1 MAIRTVRYRDQQ
13 QDLLKAYITTQPEC
27 LEPAVIIEGANSTG
41 KSYTLQRYLWT
52 IRNDV
57 LTFTIDCN
65 SCVSKKELLQR
76 ILRYLANIYRIEMNE
91 SITSV
96 INKCI
101 GLSSF
106 TESLKQIIQLNKN
119 QNTPKRKPKPKKRG
133 RKRKRQ
139 AEDEDEDMDEHMVDT
154 DDQVSS
160 KPIVIVLD
168 SLDRVPINN
177 DIGNICFALSRLHEQ
192 DRLFDN
198 FSFVSIVT
206 RSDILDL
213 STSGIPTITF
223 TPYTPD
229 QVISIISD
237 SILQKKWIQLQANGT
252 HMKEST
258 MKTFIK
264 TYVKLIYETY
274 YSYFGTDIKLIM
286 PVLQKLWPLF
296 HNPLLE
302 AKSTS
307 GKKIDA
313 LSVFMKLKPY
323 LTEISLV
330 DQLDNSQSDIVK
342 VIEQKMAESNNQK
355 TLQNTT
361 TTTTNS
367 SIAREDLDHVNQLST
382 RTKYLIIAAY
392 IASVNDPKFDMHFF
406 TKHKDTRV
414 KNRYKSANR
423 RTKVVG
429 SMAANSRFYCPQAFT
444 LERLLAILSSISD
457 SHDGVK
463 LISDVELMSE
473 VATLTTLKTLV
484 RSRANDSI
492 GGHAKWKCNVRWSI
506 VKQLADEV
514 GFEITNYIE
523 QDGAIS

>member
-1 MAIRTVRYRDQQ
+1 
-13 QDLLKAYITTQPEC
+13 
-27 LEPAVIIEGANSTG
+27 
-41 KSYTLQRYLWT
+41 
-52 IRNDV
+52 
-57 LTFTIDCN
+57 
-65 SCVSKKELLQR
+65 
-76 ILRYLANIYRIEMNE
+76 MNE
-91 SITSV
+91 SITSF
-96 INKCI
+96 ITKCV

-106 TESLKQIIQLNKN
+106 TESLKNIIQLHKN
-119 QNTPKRKPKPKKRG
+119 QNAPERKPKPKKRG
-133 RKRKRQ
+133 RKRKRPVED
-139 AEDEDEDMDEHMVDT
+139 EDEDEDMDEPMVDA
-154 DDQVSS
+154 DKKDLF
-160 KPIVIVLD
+160 KPVVIVLD
-168 SLDRVPINN
+168 GLDRVPINN

-192 DRLFDN
+192 DPLFDN

-229 QVISIISD
+229 QVMSIITD
-237 SILQKKWIQLQANGT
+237 FILQKKWVQLQAKGT

-302 AKSTS
+302 AKLTN

-313 LSVFMKLKPY
+313 LFIFMKLKPY

-342 VIEQKMAESNNQK
+342 VIEQKMAESNTHK
-355 TLQNTT
+355 TLQDSNTT
-361 TTTTNS
+361 TINNS
-367 SIAREDLDHVNQLST
+367 LATREDLDHVNQLST

-406 TKHKDTRV
+406 TKHKDTRI
-414 KNRYKSANR
+414 KNRYKTANR
-423 RTKVVG
+423 RKVVG
-429 SMAANSRFYCPQAFT
+429 SIAKSRFYCPQTFT
-444 LERLLAILSSISD
+444 LERLLAILTSISD
-457 SHDGVK
+457 SHNGVK

-484 RSRANDSI
+484 RSRSNDPLS
-492 GGHAKWKCNVRWSI
+492 GHAKWKCNVRWSI

-523 QDGAIS
+523 QDSVIA